1 MNRGDVA
8 GPTAFRRLRAAA
20 ALLGFAGWAHAQQ
33 PAPAPSSAPRSL
45 AIPGGA
51 LVAPGSPPDLTI
63 LYTGD
68 VVGYLE
74 PCG

>member
-1 MNRGDVA
+1 MAGRIARVSRRG
-8 GPTAFRRLRAAA
+8 LRAAA
-20 ALLGFAGWAHAQQ
+20 LLVVAGWVHAQQ
-33 PAPAPSSAPRSL
+33 TAPGPSSTPRSL

-51 LVAPGSPPDLTI
+51 LVAPGKPPDLTI

>member
-1 MNRGDVA
+1 MA
-8 GPTAFRRLRAAA
+8 GRTGRASRRLVGAAALAAA
-20 ALLGFAGWAHAQQ
+20 AGWVATEQA
-33 PAPAPSSAPRSL
+33 APAPSQPPRSL

-51 LVAPGSPPDLTI
+51 LMAPGSPPDLTI